1 MHRALSPL
9 RPARPPHRSSRRTA
23 RSKRDHRKPKP
34 KTPHGLRIAAI
45 DIGTNSL
52 HMIVVEVTPNL
63 AFKTLSSDKDPT
75 HLGDGALVKRRL
87 TSRAIDHTLDA
98 LARYQK
104 IAQGL
109 DADVLLAY
117 ATSAVRESAN
127 GGDFVDLARRRLRL
141 PVQVISAREE
151 AHLIYLAVRS
161 AIDLDCHPASGEHG
175 SRDPDSRGPALIL
188 DIGGGSAELI
198 VATNER
204 PLLLESQP
212 LGASRLAQQFLHAD
226 PVSNKDLAALQSHIK
241 KSLKPAL
248 QQIRELA
255 PRHLIGTSGT
265 LENLAAMAALRHGES
280 AARHRLL
287 THMSRDDFADL
298 YKQLRKLPLKE
309 RRRLPGM
316 DPDRAAQIPAGAAVL
331 DHLFDKLPFTHIDVC
346 DRALREGMIIDYMHT
361 HWPKIKLSVQYPDPR
376 RRSVFELARR
386 CNFDEKHA
394 SQVAALSLQLFDSLE
409 KLHRLS
415 RPERELLEFA
425 ALLHDIGWHIGH
437 SGHHKHS
444 AYLIKN
450 GDLEGFS
457 PHELDLLAN
466 IARYHRKSPP
476 KKSHPDFQSLDPASQ
491 LLVRKLASLL
501 RIADGLDRGHYSNV
515 QSVSTR
521 TTTSSVT
528 IRIHAQHDAALE
540 LWAARHKTDMFEQTF
555 HHRVA
560 IKT

>member
-1 MHRALSPL
+1 MEP
-9 RPARPPHRSSRRTA
+9 RPENGKSRIPA
-23 RSKRDHRKPKP
+23 
-34 KTPHGLRIAAI
+34 TPHGLRIAAI

-87 TSRAIDHTLDA
+87 TSRAIHYTLDA
-98 LARYQK
+98 LTRYQK
-104 IAQGL
+104 IAKGL

-117 ATSAVRESAN
+117 ATSAVRESSN
-127 GGDFVDLARRRLRL
+127 GGDFVDLARQRLKL

-161 AIDLDCHPASGEHG
+161 AIDLNNHVDIHDDHPA
-175 SRDPDSRGPALIL
+175 RDSRGCSLIL

-204 PLLLESQP
+204 PLLLDSQP
-212 LGASRLAQQFLHAD
+212 LGASRLAQQFLHSD
-226 PVSNKDLAALQSHIK
+226 PVSNKDLAALESHIK
-241 KSLKPAL
+241 KSLKPTL

-255 PRHLIGTSGT
+255 PRRLIGTSGT

-287 THMSRDDFADL
+287 THMARDDFDAL

-309 RRRLPGM
+309 RRRLPGL

-376 RRSVFELARR
+376 RRSVFELGRR

-394 SQVAALSLQLFDSLE
+394 SHVAALSLQLFDSLQ
-409 KLHRLS
+409 KLHGLS

-425 ALLHDIGWHIGH
+425 AILHDIGWHIGH

-476 KKSHPDFQSLDPASQ
+476 KKSHPDFQALDPSSQ

-501 RIADGLDRGHYSNV
+501 RIADGLDRGHYANV
-515 QSVSTR
+515 QSLATR
-521 TTTSSVT
+521 TTAASVT
-528 IRIHAQHDAALE
+528 IRIRAQHDPALE

-555 HHRVA
+555 HRHAV

>member
-1 MHRALSPL
+1 MKSRPPRRTSRPQKHPSPRAHPKPETRNSKL
-9 RPARPPHRSSRRTA
+9 RP
-23 RSKRDHRKPKP
+23 
-34 KTPHGLRIAAI
+34 TPHGLRIAAI

-75 HLGDGALVKRRL
+75 HLGQGALVEHRL
-87 TSRAIDHTLDA
+87 TPAAIQHTLDA

-104 IAQGL
+104 IANGL
-109 DADVLLAY
+109 DVDVLLAY

-127 GGDFVDLARRRLRL
+127 GGDFVQLARSKLNL
-141 PVQVISAREE
+141 PIQVISANEE
-151 AHLIYLAVRS
+151 ARLIYLAVRS
-161 AIDLDCHPASGEHG
+161 AIDLNTHA
-175 SRDPDSRGPALIL
+175 DPTGRSINAPSLIL

-198 VATNER
+198 VATNEK
-204 PLLLESQP
+204 PLLLDSYP
-212 LGASRLAQQFLHAD
+212 LGASRLAQQFLTAD
-226 PVSNKDLAALQSHIK
+226 PLSPKELDKLQSHIK
-241 KSLKPAL
+241 KTLKPTL
-248 QQIRELA
+248 QKIRDLA
-255 PRHLIGTSGT
+255 PRRLIGTSGT
-265 LENLAAMAALRHGES
+265 IENLAAMAALRHGES

-287 THMSRDDFADL
+287 THMSRDDFDAIF
-298 YKQLRKLPLKE
+298 KQLRKLDLKD
-309 RRRLPGM
+309 RRRLPGL
-316 DPDRAAQIPAGAAVL
+316 DPDRADQIPAGAAVV
-331 DHLFDKLPFTHIDVC
+331 DHVLDKLDFTHIDVC
-346 DRALREGMIIDYMHT
+346 ERALREGMIIDYMHT

-394 SQVAALSLQLFDSLE
+394 SHVAALSLQLFDSLQN
-409 KLHRLS
+409 LHRLS
-415 RPERELLEFA
+415 KKDRELLEFA

-476 KKSHPDFQSLDPASQ
+476 KKSHPDFQSLDAPSQ

-501 RIADGLDRGHYSNV
+501 RIADGLDRGHYANITSLK
-515 QSVSTR
+515 TI
-521 TTTSSVT
+521 TTAQSVT
-528 IRIHAQHDAALE
+528 IRTSSKADPALE

-555 HHRVA
+555 HRTC
-560 IKT
+560 KFP